1 MEDRFTSRLWAG
13 IVPLYAEILRHPF
26 LTGLADG
33 TLDRNVFRF
42 YVIEDA
48 LYLHDYA
55 RALAILGGK
64 APHPDLT
71 ATLCGDAV
79 ATVEAER
86 QQLGQFLEELGGG
99 REDLFGRVP
108 APTNLAYTSFLLA
121 QVHAQP
127 FHEGL
132 AAVLPCYWIYA
143 EVGKEL
149 LARPPSPDP
158 LYRRWIES
166 YGSAE
171 YDAVVRRVLDL
182 TDDVAAHLEDAVKSR
197 MARHFELTARYEWM
211 FWDMA
216 CRQEAWPVDSDRRAN
231 AVCAHKGPGTG

>member
-1 MEDRFTSRLWAG
+1 MTRLQTPRDRFTDRLWSG
-13 IVPLYAEILRHPF
+13 IEPIYREILRHPF
-26 LTGLADG
+26 LDGLANGD
-33 TLDRNVFRF
+33 LDRQVFRF

-48 LYLHDYA
+48 LYLHEFA
-55 RALAILGGK
+55 RAVAILGGK
-64 APHPDLT
+64 ASHPDTT
-71 ATLCGDAV
+71 AALCGDAV

-86 QQLGQFLEELGGG
+86 EQLGEFLAELGGS
-99 REDLFGRVP
+99 RDELFARQP
-108 APTNLAYTSFLLA
+108 APTNRAYTSFFLA
-121 QVHAQP
+121 QVHSRP

-149 LARPPSPDP
+149 LERPPSPDP

-171 YDAVVRRVLDL
+171 YDAVVRRVVDL
-182 TDDVAAHLEDAVKSR
+182 TDETAAGLGASAR
-197 MARHFELTARYEWM
+197 RTMARHFAMSSRYEWM

-216 CRQEAWPVDSDRRAN
+216 WRQEAWPL
-231 AVCAHKGPGTG
+231 

>member
-1 MEDRFTSRLWAG
+1 MTDRFTSRLWDG
-13 IVPLYAEILRHPF
+13 IAPLYAEILKHPF
-26 LTGLADG
+26 LDGLAG
-33 TLDRNVFRF
+33 GGLDREIFRF

-64 APHPDLT
+64 APHPDIT
-71 ATLCGDAV
+71 AALCGDAV

-86 QQLGQFLEELGGG
+86 QQLGQFLEELGGELG
-99 REDLFGRVP
+99 GNREDIFGKTP

-121 QVHAQP
+121 AVHAQP
-127 FHEGL
+127 FPEGL

-166 YGSAE
+166 YGSPE
-171 YDAVVRRVLDL
+171 YDAVVQRVLDL
-182 TDDVAAHLEDAVKSR
+182 TDGIAAQLDEASRSR
-197 MARHFELTARYEWM
+197 MIRNFNWTARYEWM

-216 CRQEAWPVDSDRRAN
+216 WRREAWPV
-231 AVCAHKGPGTG
+231 

>member
-1 MEDRFTSRLWAG
+1 MSSALGTPDSFTSRLWAG
-13 IVPLYAEILRHPF
+13 IQPIYSEILRHPF

-33 TLDRNVFRF
+33 TLDRQVFRF

-48 LYLHDYA
+48 LYLHDFA
-55 RALAILGGK
+55 RAVAILGGK
-64 APHPDLT
+64 APHPDIT
-71 ATLCGDAV
+71 EALCGDAV
-79 ATVEAER
+79 ETVKGER
-86 QQLGQFLEELGGG
+86 EQLGAFLEELGGS
-99 REDLFGRVP
+99 RDELFSRQP
-108 APTNLAYTSFLLA
+108 APTNQAYTAYFLS
-121 QVHAQP
+121 QVHSGP

-149 LARPPSPDP
+149 LKRPPSPDP

-171 YDAVVRRVLDL
+171 YDAVVQRVVAL
-182 TDDVAAHLEDAVKSR
+182 TDRTVEDLGDAARRA
-197 MARHFELTARYEWM
+197 MARHFAMTSRYEWM

-216 CRQEAWPVDSDRRAN
+216 WRQEAWPL
-231 AVCAHKGPGTG
+231 